1 MRQSPLF
8 NKIDTA
14 NTYLDEAEHA
24 TIKGVSL
31 KTTFLLAI
39 TITIAV
45 VTAIFLPKI
54 ASDEKSL
61 SVFIGVLIGAAIVGF
76 ISVLVGRLSE
86 RASKYAGLVYSLC
99 EGLFLGALTRIA
111 EELVP
116 GVGFI
121 AMAVTLTIFAVMLL
135 LYSIGI
141 FRSGSRLRKALIAI
155 AFVGLAV
162 ALVTT
167 LTILIMNLAG
177 VQFDKSI
184 LPILIIVEIFFLLYG
199 VITLIFNFDEAN
211 AIVQTGASK
220 NAEWCV
226 ALGLQVSLIYIY
238 VEVIRLIILIAASSS
253 KN

>member
-8 NKIDTA
+8 NNIDTGVQ
-14 NTYLDEAEHA
+14 YFDETDHA
-24 TIKGVSL
+24 TFKGVSL

-45 VTAIFLPKI
+45 VTAIFLTTI
-54 ASDEKSL
+54 AKNGGMPL
-61 SVFIGVLIGAAIVGF
+61 FIGVLIAAAVIGF
-76 ISVLVGRLSE
+76 IAVIVGRLSD
-86 RASKYAGLVYSLC
+86 RAAKYAGVIYSLC
-99 EGLFLGALTRIA
+99 EGLFLGALTRVA

-121 AMAVTLTIFAVMLL
+121 AMAVTLTIFGVMLL
-135 LYSIGI
+135 LYSTGI
-141 FRSGSRLRKALIAI
+141 LRTGSKLRKALIAI

-167 LTILIMNLAG
+167 LVILIMNIAN
-177 VQFDKSI
+177 VQFDRSI
-184 LPILIIVEIFFLLYG
+184 LGILIAVEVLFLLYG
-199 VITLIFNFDEAN
+199 VITLIFNFDEAYG
-211 AIVQTGASK
+211 IVKTGASK
-220 NAEWCV
+220 NAEWRV